1 VFLPA
6 YLLIHPVKTRF
17 FSPLLLAALSL
28 ALSQP
33 VPSHAQSKSTPHTIL
48 FVGNSFFHGK
58 YPPVL
63 NYNAE
68 NVKDENF
75 GLPKEDPRFEN
86 HPEEP
91 GPWGG
96 IPGIFK
102 KLADEAGLNYEVHI
116 ESISGKT
123 LKYHYENVLPLIQ
136 QPRWNTVVLQENSA
150 YALPARRT
158 GHPEVFRE
166 YAARLEQ
173 AVHTANPTARL
184 YLYQTWA
191 RADMH
196 YTPKG
201 AYSGLPVDSMTQDLH
216 AAYYGVFRQDPKFA
230 GVAPAGD
237 AWLRAIE
244 AGVATRNPYMP
255 EAGKINLW
263 GPDYYHPSKWGCY
276 LNACVLLGEITGRDP
291 RALGPTEQ
299 AAAALGIT
307 PADAVSLQRIAYE
320 QVQAARPTA
329 FAEQAA
335 GRKAAPGKVKAKT
348 KNRKG

>member
-1 VFLPA
+1 MKSVFSILLP
-6 YLLIHPVKTRF
+6 LWTC
-17 FSPLLLAALSL
+17 AALGQPT
-28 ALSQP
+28 ASQ
-33 VPSHAQSKSTPHTIL
+33 AQAPAPNAIL

-75 GLPKEDPRFEN
+75 GFPKESPRFEN

-102 KLADEAGLNYEVHI
+102 KLTDEAGLSYEVHI

-123 LKYHYENVLPLIQ
+123 LKFHYDNVLPLIQ

-150 YALPARRT
+150 YALPTNRS

-166 YAARLEQ
+166 YAVKLEQ
-173 AVHTANPTARL
+173 AVHAANPAARL

-201 AYSGLPVDSMTQDLH
+201 AYTGLPVDSMTLDLH
-216 AAYYGVFRQDPKFA
+216 KAYYGVLQQDANVA

-237 AWLRAIE
+237 AWLHAIQT
-244 AGVATRNPYMP
+244 GVAMRNPYTP

-276 LNACVLLGEITGRDP
+276 LNACVLFGEITGHDP
-291 RALGPTEQ
+291 RTLGAKEQ
-299 AAAALGIT
+299 AAAALGIA
-307 PADAVSLQRIAYE
+307 PAEAVALQRVAYE
-320 QVQAARPTA
+320 QVLAARPAA
-329 FAEQAA
+329 FA
-335 GRKAAPGKVKAKT
+335 GPKTGSKAAPGKLKMKT
-348 KNRKG
+348 KGRKG

>member
-1 VFLPA
+1 
-6 YLLIHPVKTRF
+6 VKTRF
-17 FSPLLLAALSL
+17 STLLLAALGL
-28 ALSQP
+28 ALTQP
-33 VPSHAQSKSTPHTIL
+33 SPSLAQSKAAPNTIL
-48 FVGNSFFHGK
+48 FIGNSFFHGK

-63 NYNAE
+63 NYDTAH
-68 NVKDENF
+68 VKDENF
-75 GLPKEDPRFEN
+75 GLPKDSPRFEN

-102 KLADEAGLNYEVHI
+102 KLTDEAGLSYEVHI
-116 ESISGKT
+116 EAISGKT
-123 LKYHYENVLPLIQ
+123 LKFHYDNALSIIQ

-166 YAARLEQ
+166 YAAKLEQ
-173 AVHTANPTARL
+173 AVHTANPAARL

-201 AYSGLPVDSMTQDLH
+201 AYTGLPVDSMTQDLH
-216 AAYYGVFRQDPKFA
+216 AAYYGVLRQDPKFT

-237 AWLRAIE
+237 AWLHAIQT
-244 AGVATRNPYMP
+244 GVAMRNPYTP
-255 EAGKINLW
+255 ESGKINLW

-276 LNACVLLGEITGRDP
+276 LNACVLFGEITGRDP
-291 RALGPTEQ
+291 RTLGAKEQ
-299 AAAALGIT
+299 AAADLGIA

-320 QVQAARPTA
+320 QVRSARPTA
-329 FAEQAA
+329 FSSQQGGSKPASGKLKVKTK
-335 GRKAAPGKVKAKT
+335 GRKG
-348 KNRKG
+348 